1 MFCTI
6 GSHDTKCPV
15 YGGAVS
21 LWELDAR
28 ISSHLSYTNDKLSKC
43 EEKGSWDWGGRPF
56 RSVENHFSWFN
67 VIKRGKRNI

>member
-43 EEKGSWDWGGRPF
+43 EEKGSWDWGEGLLGRLRIIF
-56 RSVENHFSWFN
+56 R
-67 VIKRGKRNI
+67 GLM